1 MLMHIFKNEGKE
13 NLLIIEKFSQ
23 VRPPLAKPDQ
33 TGVPKQIENKNFTV
47 FPLNNLKMLIKPM

>member
-1 MLMHIFKNEGKE
+1 LHRYNEGKE

-33 TGVPKQIENKNFTV
+33 TGVPNQIENKNFTV